1 MWPSM
6 QAQREYELMKWKALS
21 AEEQAAAWLRRQI
34 YLWTQFLTNK
44 WVQEHLTPTVG
55 CPACEPPPFHIVAHR
70 WPEYYECVCGTFVI
84 LDRWLPDGVERVTVM
99 TYEGLE
105 EFFKTHEKLYDLYE
119 YPLEARLRDLRGGKS
134 ETASAESDAAI

>member
-6 QAQREYELMKWKALS
+6 RAQREYELMKWKELS
-21 AEEQAAAWLRRQI
+21 AEEQAAAWLRRQM

-55 CPACEPPPFHIVAHR
+55 CPACGPYRLGAHG
-70 WPEYYECVCGTFVI
+70 WPEYFECVCGTIVI
-84 LDRWLPDGVERVTVM
+84 LDRWLADGVERTTMM

-105 EFFKTHEKLYDLYE
+105 KFFEMHEKVFDLYN
-119 YPLEARLRDLRGGKS
+119 YPLESRLADLRGWKS
-134 ETASAESDAAI
+134 GMESQPEGWDG